1 MPTADTFGDL
11 AAPGTDAHTISCIYA
26 QVAGGFMLMMCL
38 FQCPGPRGLVMGVV
52 SLICLMFK
60 HKYVDGSGPPPEG
73 FAMAFAVLVACGYAG
88 SVSMDAHESKV
99 GTYAVT
105 LWMLFYVGI
114 MAVDPKGMLTGSY
127 PDIEGDSL
135 TVGLVWVEVMTGL
148 ALMSAMTQCPGAL
161 GRAMA
166 CSVNLALMGYHLSQ
180 GIQPP
185 PPVMVLGTV
194 TALLQYKDLLMP
206 GAAAA
211 AKKD

>member
-1 MPTADTFGDL
+1 
-11 AAPGTDAHTISCIYA
+11 
-26 QVAGGFMLMMCL
+26 
-38 FQCPGPRGLVMGVV
+38 
-52 SLICLMFK
+52 
-60 HKYVDGSGPPPEG
+60 
-73 FAMAFAVLVACGYAG
+73 
-88 SVSMDAHESKV
+88 
-99 GTYAVT
+99 
-105 LWMLFYVGI
+105 MLFYVGI

-135 TVGLVWVEVMTGL
+135 TVGLVWVEVMAGL

-166 CSVNLALMGYHLSQ
+166 CSVNLALMGYH
-180 GIQPP
+180 QPP